1 MHKHG
6 LSSDS
11 CKGAPHT
18 LTGCWCRNERTGYT
32 RSHGPV
38 VEGPLKRTEKRSW
51 RCTPAQGRYRK
62 YKREEEGKNTIES
75 GPRQVD
81 EKLPEHYER
90 TIGNTHE
97 DQSRHTAT
105 RYKTRTAQGRCRKY
119 KREEE
124 RGNTIESGTRQV
136 DEKLTEHDERSISN
150 THEGQ
155 PRHTATNYKTRTA
168 HTQSGQE
175 PQNTQSI
182 VGHQPPKSPSRA
194 RGDTLPVRNQNIRT
208 PLGQKRALF
217 SKKSTFLHGPQTTD
231 TSTPTRYTETGT
243 ESMAEK

>member
-1 MHKHG
+1 MCGWSWQWWDFSIRTRTGKVHKHG

-38 VEGPLKRTEKRSW
+38 VDGPLKRTEKRNW

-62 YKREEEGKNTIES
+62 YKRVEERKNTMES

-90 TIGNTHE
+90 TISNTHE
-97 DQSRHTAT
+97 DQSRRTAT
-105 RYKTRTAQGRCRKY
+105 SYKPRTAR
-119 KREEE
+119 
-124 RGNTIESGTRQV
+124 
-136 DEKLTEHDERSISN
+136 
-150 THEGQ
+150 
-155 PRHTATNYKTRTA
+155 
-168 HTQSGQE
+168 TQSDKD
-175 PQNTQSI
+175 PQSTQSI
-182 VGHQPPKSPSRA
+182 VGHQPPKSPRRA

-217 SKKSTFLHGPQTTD
+217 SKKSTFLHGPQTD
-231 TSTPTRYTETGT
+231 TSTPTGYTEAGTGEIVARVVVT
-243 ESMAEK
+243 L